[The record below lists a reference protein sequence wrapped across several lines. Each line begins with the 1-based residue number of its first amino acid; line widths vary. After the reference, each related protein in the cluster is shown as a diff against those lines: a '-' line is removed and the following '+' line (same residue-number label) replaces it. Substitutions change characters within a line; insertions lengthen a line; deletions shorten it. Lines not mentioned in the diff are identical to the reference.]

1 LSQEAT
7 EEELHAKFRSLT
19 FKHAVLPLL
28 INSAR
33 KSGYKDPEA
42 LVQTFLDNAQNRT
55 RVLEIGNSPGRA
67 PTGIFTHAHTQ
78 RERERERE
86 RERQTDTHTHTHRS
100 LKSDARSAGAG
111 WARGDCSC
119 G

>member
-1 LSQEAT
+1 MCQEAT
-7 EEELHAKFRSLT
+7 DEELHAKFRSLN
-19 FKHAVLPLL
+19 FKDAVLPLL

-55 RVLEIGNSPGRA
+55 RVLEIGDSPGRA
-67 PTGIFTHAHTQ
+67 PAGIYTHAHTD
-78 RERERERE
+78 
-86 RERQTDTHTHTHRS
+86 TDTHTYTHTHTQTHRS
-100 LKSDARSAGAG
+100 LESDARSAGAG
-111 WARGDCSC
+111 WARGGCAR